1 MLARGRRARYVA
13 GCLLT
18 KLSLSAAPAVHQPLM
33 LSGWWTAFHQSM
45 ARTTIADRLL
55 QALFE
60 SDGEEEPLASVGRA
74 ESSVVVAGVTSRT
87 LEGEAGKDGEQSERL
102 GAASL
107 PTPHTRPPIEKM
119 TTSRS
124 SNSDQMRHAVAVRSL
139 GPAEA
144 ELQRCDQYWWLDLVH
159 NGLRCRISEC
169 DGIIWK
175 MPTRHEDPF
184 RHCMNFLGRIKGVAY
199 YIGITESPPLRW
211 ESHSHKYDLMY
222 LVWVAQSSRETA
234 ALEKQLLDRV
244 AFRSLSCEN
253 RSYGGERPSAG
264 SPHFVYVCTRES
276 GLMRGNY
283 GVPRRGGKWSAS
295 VEESLYGP
303 DVHRR

>member
-107 PTPHTRPPIEKM
+107 PTPHPRPPIEKM
-119 TTSRS
+119 TTSKS
-124 SNSDQMRHAVAVRSL
+124 SNLDQMRHAVAVRSL

-144 ELQRCDQYWWLDLVH
+144 ELQRRDQYWWLDLVH

-175 MPTRHEDPF
+175 MPTRHADPF

-234 ALEKQLLDRV
+234 DLEKQLLDRV